1 MASSFALYAF
11 VTMAAAGAISI
22 VRPLRFLGIRNRKI
36 AALVLLV
43 GLVGASR
50 VLDATALANYVTTP
64 ASRLDEFA
72 PTYQFSERAS
82 IPVRA
87 SSGRVYEALQ
97 RVTAAEVPLYR
108 TLAWI
113 RRGGSHGPE
122 SVLNPPD
129 GEPLVRVAT
138 RTSFLTLAEV
148 PGREFVMGAV
158 VMAPQGVRLAAG
170 QTPESFTSLA
180 RPGFAKAVMSFTIEP
195 QGPGWCL
202 LRTETR
208 VHATD
213 PVSRDVF
220 ARYWRVI
227 TPGSLIIRHM
237 WLRAIKVRA
246 EATTR

>member
-22 VRPLRFLGIRNRKI
+22 VRPLRFLGIGSRKL
-36 AALVLLV
+36 AAFVLLV

-50 VLDATALANYVTTP
+50 VLDATALAN
-64 ASRLDEFA
+64 
-72 PTYQFSERAS
+72 YQFSERAS

-97 RVTAAEVPLYR
+97 RVTAAEVPFFR

-122 SVLNPPD
+122 SLLNPPD

-158 VMAPQGVRLAAG
+158 VMAPEGVRLAAG
-170 QTPESFTSLA
+170 QTPESFKSLT
-180 RPGFAKAVMSFTIEP
+180 RPGFAKAVMNFSIEP
-195 QGPGWCL
+195 QGPGSCL

>member
-1 MASSFALYAF
+1 MASSFAFYAF
-11 VTMAAAGAISI
+11 VTIAAAGLVSILRPVRLLRIRTRRAAVVVFLAGAILAW
-22 VRPLRFLGIRNRKI
+22 R
-36 AALVLLV
+36 ALLAPVL
-43 GLVGASR
+43 AS
-50 VLDATALANYVTTP
+50 YVTAP
-64 ASRLDEFA
+64 ASKLDEFA
-72 PTYQFSERAS
+72 PIYQFSETVS

-87 SSGRVYEALQ
+87 GADRVYDALF

-108 TLAWI
+108 TLVWI
-113 RRGGSHGPE
+113 RRGGTSGPE

-129 GEPLVRVAT
+129 NESLIRVAA
-138 RTSFLTLAEV
+138 RTTFLALADV

-158 VMAPQGVRLAAG
+158 VMAPHGVRLAAG
-170 QTPESFTSLA
+170 PTPESFKALTT
-180 RPGFAKAVMSFTIEP
+180 PGFAKAVMSFTIEP
-195 QGPGWCL
+195 QGPGLCL

-220 ARYWRVI
+220 ARYWKVI
-227 TPGSLIIRHM
+227 APGSLLTRHM